1 MKNSLSPLK
10 KSITYATAAWERN
23 NILSV
28 IIFWIGVS
36 TILTIF
42 LLSDLIWNSGFIYTR
57 DLVLP
62 IDLSL
67 SFMDL
72 TDTWD
77 NLHSHPNFE
86 LNKLPLFILLSAVD
100 EVIGSENTYK
110 LFLGAVIFSLLFV
123 IFISLLLV
131 FKEKV
136 KSNIKLI
143 AICALPSLLYL
154 FNPWVVDRISNH
166 IFMVLGMALTPLV
179 IISYVSLLNRGGS
192 YLKIFSVSLLL
203 TGLSVLSTHNILYIV
218 PILLFISA
226 YYIIVASNK
235 KRKKMLLI
243 SLLFFSFYIC
253 LSSYWILPIVYQY
266 SSVQI
271 EPSYDFSLNEIQ
283 RLSQLNTLSNV
294 TQMIGGGAWKL
305 PLMFQ
310 YEQSYYVGFLIPIIS
325 LFAIGLFP
333 SNKFVILLGILLVCF
348 LVLALGTNSPFPYW
362 VLSSPLVSV
371 MWLFRDPSRVIQFIV
386 LIYSIFLAF
395 VIYRIVST
403 KKKNLSKAIS
413 VFLVSLI
420 LVSIC
425 TSFSAYTFANSA
437 GGRIVPSMLP
447 SALTDLKSFL
457 DNDAGNYKVLWVP
470 LRTYLYYDWNKA
482 NDEVAGN
489 IYVQSSTK
497 ATYDISSTQD
507 VIAVDFFRYL
517 YSNIFLQYRTND
529 IAHILNLYGIKYVI
543 VFTDL
548 LGLQRLHAE
557 RVVQIMSRQQDMDL
571 VNQFGP
577 YYVYRNLLL
586 DSDKDSQFSTST
598 MTAAIS
604 NSTGYLRGS
613 LLDLWATEA
622 QKSPD
627 PDLEVIYQSP
637 TRYLLRVNSTEPFL
651 LVFNES
657 YDPLWKIKIDGGTSA
672 SPIPAYF
679 FLNGFPIDEPGQHTI
694 ELEYTPQTWFNI
706 GVIVTVVTF
715 LVFLGYGI
723 IYKFK
728 WVSSLRGIDI
738 RSDSSILSETFMYR
752 GILTRLKGIK
762 RYFSKRI

>member
-36 TILTIF
+36 TVLTIF

-679 FLNGFPIDEPGQHTI
+679 FLNGFPVDEPGQHTI